1 MMINTCPPSVSL
13 ITSPEK
19 EKYLSSPPPTSPY
32 ETPPPPSTICLSTA
46 RLLRHDRRAS
56 RGRGCTRLGRLYG
69 AYLSPLR
76 FRGKCERKGKEKGN
90 LLVLSMLCGD
100 GEGKGVSV
108 TVIKVGR
115 RQTNEPDEPR
125 PAIRLCPV
133 LFPCAE
139 MLSSYV
145 GRFKG

>member
-1 MMINTCPPSVSL
+1 M
-13 ITSPEK
+13 
-19 EKYLSSPPPTSPY
+19 
-32 ETPPPPSTICLSTA
+32 
-46 RLLRHDRRAS
+46 
-56 RGRGCTRLGRLYG
+56 GRLYG

-90 LLVLSMLCGD
+90 ILVLSMLCGD
-100 GEGKGVSV
+100 GEGKGVST

-145 GRFKG
+145 GRFQGLEGRRKGKEREETDQQDSPNTFPTRGNNAV